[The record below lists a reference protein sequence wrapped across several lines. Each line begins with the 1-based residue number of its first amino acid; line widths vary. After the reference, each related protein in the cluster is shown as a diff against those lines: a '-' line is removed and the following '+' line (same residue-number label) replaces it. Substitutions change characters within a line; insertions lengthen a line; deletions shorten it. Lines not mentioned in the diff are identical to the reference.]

1 MNRIILTGTILDYPD
16 RKGLCLKYSFRP
28 DGMEESIILA
38 IKCQS
43 EEAKE
48 KVIDMLDADTKLIIT
63 GSLKAEND
71 NPIIELTDFYFL
83 QTYNGGKIS
92 KLFIQESNKNILAC
106 YDRGWDIKPHA
117 EAKEILEKI
126 LEAYN

>member
-1 MNRIILTGTILDYPD
+1 MEIKVTEIINAQFGTVIQ
-16 RKGLCLKYSFRP
+16 
-28 DGMEESIILA
+28 GMII
-38 IKCQS
+38 
-43 EEAKE
+43 EN
-48 KVIDMLDADTKLIIT
+48 
-63 GSLKAEND
+63 KAEIAKFSIKKFD
-71 NPIIELTDFYFL
+71 EGSQYGI
-83 QTYNGGKIS
+83 NGGKIS

>member
-1 MNRIILTGTILDYPD
+1 MEIKVTEIINAQFGIVIQ
-16 RKGLCLKYSFRP
+16 
-28 DGMEESIILA
+28 GMII
-38 IKCQS
+38 
-43 EEAKE
+43 EN
-48 KVIDMLDADTKLIIT
+48 
-63 GSLKAEND
+63 KAEIAQFSIKKFD
-71 NPIIELTDFYFL
+71 EGSQYGI
-83 QTYNGGKIS
+83 NGGKIS